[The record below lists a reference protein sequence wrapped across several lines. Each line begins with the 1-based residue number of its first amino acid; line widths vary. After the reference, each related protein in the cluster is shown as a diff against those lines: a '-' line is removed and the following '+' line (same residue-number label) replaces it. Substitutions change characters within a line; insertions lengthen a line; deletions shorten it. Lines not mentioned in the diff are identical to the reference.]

1 MIKKVILIVCYN
13 ITFFFCCGPLFFT
26 PLSSVWAHEPIKPV
40 VVTTT
45 KPMAIIAK
53 SALGDNAT
61 VEFILPPGQSP
72 HDAVITVSVLNKI
85 AAADMVL
92 WIGPSFEVRVAKH
105 LLSIPKEK
113 LLTGMEFIYQT
124 ESQNEQ
130 NIGSN
135 NEIDPHIWLSP
146 KIARRI
152 ASALQEALNMP
163 ERDIFTEK
171 QFIAVANLLESAKDQ
186 YFISHHDSISYFV
199 DAFSLQPP
207 FTLRNGMG
215 GKRGARSQLNLRSQA
230 LQFNARCVLVEPQQ
244 GYKDAS
250 RVAGDLQLPLVKF
263 DVQAMGRDLKN
274 INYADYMY
282 SIAEQLK
289 SCFQ

>member
-1 MIKKVILIVCYN
+1 MSKKAKYVICYN
-13 ITFFFCCGPLFFT
+13 ITYFFCCVLLFFT
-26 PLSSVWAHEPIKPV
+26 TPPSVWANEHVKPV
-40 VVTTT
+40 VVATT

-72 HDAVITVSVLNKI
+72 HDAVITVSALSKI
-85 AAADMVL
+85 VAADMVL
-92 WIGPSFEVRVAKH
+92 WIGPNFEVRAAKH

-124 ESQNEQ
+124 ESQNKQ
-130 NIGSN
+130 NTGPN

-152 ASALQEALNMP
+152 ALALQQALNVP
-163 ERDIFTEK
+163 ERSIFTEE
-171 QFIAVANLLESAKDQ
+171 QFNTVGNLLESAKGQ

-199 DAFSLQPP
+199 DAFNLQPP
-207 FTLRNGMG
+207 LTIRNGMG
-215 GKRGARSQLNLRSQA
+215 QKRGTRSQLNLRNQA
-230 LQFNARCVLVEPQQ
+230 HNFKARCVLIEPQH

-250 RVAGDLQLPLVKF
+250 RVAEDLKLPLVKF
-263 DVQAMGRDLKN
+263 DTQVAGQNLNN

-289 SCFQ
+289 TCFQ